1 MFDVGA
7 SELLVI
13 AIVAIV
19 VIGPKDMPMA
29 LRTAGRWIGKMRR
42 MSNHFRAG
50 IDEIVRQA
58 EMEDMEKKWA
68 ARNAEIMARYPT
80 GSEPEG
86 GAPAPPEAPD
96 NILPPP
102 PPAGSAEARDAP
114 AETAP
119 PPVGK
124 GD

>member
-1 MFDVGA
+1 MFDIGA

-13 AIVAIV
+13 AVVAIV

-29 LRTAGRWIGKMRR
+29 LRAAGRWIGKLRR
-42 MSNHFRAG
+42 VSNHVRSG
-50 IDEIVRQA
+50 IDEMVRQA

-86 GAPAPPEAPD
+86 GAAPKPDGAPE
-96 NILPPP
+96 NLLPPA
-102 PPAGSAEARDAP
+102 AGSAESRATSPADAGNSGQDRD
-114 AETAP
+114 
-119 PPVGK
+119 
-124 GD
+124 